1 MELLGIKDLI
11 EGSTFRSHQF
21 IDLVPGHYP
30 TVEPATASH
39 VPDASGD
46 SPMQE
51 TGEPVQPEV
60 IDKSPAD
67 SIPPPQVAVT
77 DAPQSMDVSPA
88 IDESVPTSGSQ
99 YGPIRRRVT
108 GKSGD
113 ATMYRPPAMRQ
124 EDFAEI
130 MREVVPHLLQENFE
144 SPHTGQKRSHDDEGN
159 EEVVEPAA
167 SRPRTSSPEPTQT
180 AESAAEHPVSAVAL
194 DSSSMYA
201 RTSPWSVDGDP
212 NK

>member
-1 MELLGIKDLI
+1 
-11 EGSTFRSHQF
+11 
-21 IDLVPGHYP
+21 
-30 TVEPATASH
+30 
-39 VPDASGD
+39 
-46 SPMQE
+46 MQE

-201 RTSPWSVDGDP
+201 RTSP
-212 NK
+212 